1 MYKISLN
8 RIHDKVRIT
17 EGDEHLDLR
26 VDSDPMR
33 VIAGLNEAQRRLKTI
48 TDTTPEGERNAIATY
63 FAGVIFGDTQAKALM
78 EFYHD
83 DAACVINVCG
93 KYFSDRLAGLI
104 TKAQKRIK

>member
-33 VIAGLNEAQRRLKTI
+33 VVAGLNEAQRRLKTI
-48 TDTTPEGERNAIATY
+48 TDTMPDEDRNAIATY
-63 FAGVIFGDTQAKALM
+63 FAAVIFGENQAKELM
-78 EFYHD
+78 DFYHD

-104 TKAQKRIK
+104 TKAQKKAK

>member
-33 VIAGLNEAQRRLKTI
+33 VVAGLNEAQRRLKTI
-48 TDTTPEGERNAIATY
+48 TDTMPDEDRNTAGSHPLRVERCRP
-63 FAGVIFGDTQAKALM
+63 GSG
-78 EFYHD
+78 
-83 DAACVINVCG
+83 
-93 KYFSDRLAGLI
+93 
-104 TKAQKRIK
+104 